1 MGEGGGGACSLPQK
15 KHSTPV
21 ANSVEDEAL
30 TSSLPNL
37 LTCGLKLINKSTGL
51 PSEDVQETTLRNV
64 MGKECTLLYVVRRPG

>member
-1 MGEGGGGACSLPQK
+1 MPQK

-21 ANSVEDEAL
+21 ANVVDDETL

-37 LTCGLKLINKSTGL
+37 LTSGLKLINKSTGL
-51 PSEDVQETTLRNV
+51 PFEDVQETNLRNV